1 MKNNVIFITALL
13 LLWIAGSSWYY
24 VCKVRND
31 CQAAA
36 LLTQEETQPESVT
49 TDTLPTPL
57 AEVQASPPPDYS
69 VEFET
74 GKSSCL
80 LTDGDRSYLA
90 QIKQYL
96 SENPGKRI
104 VVTGHADNTGSDEIN
119 QKLSAQR
126 AKYLRQQ
133 LVDAGIENS
142 SIQTAAKSYLEPVAD
157 NSTPEGRA
165 KNRRVEIKIN

>member
-1 MKNNVIFITALL
+1 MKKTVIFITALL
-13 LLWIAGSSWYY
+13 LLWITGSSWYY

-36 LLTQEETQPESVT
+36 LIIQEEIRPESVT
-49 TDTLPTPL
+49 TDTLPNPQ
-57 AEVQASPPPDYS
+57 AEAQASPPPAYS
-69 VEFET
+69 IEFET

-80 LTDGDRSYLA
+80 LTDEDRIYLT

-96 SENPGKRI
+96 SENPGIRVI
-104 VVTGHADNTGSDEIN
+104 VTGHADNTGSDEVN

-126 AKYLRQQ
+126 AAYLRQQ
-133 LVDAGIENS
+133 LVDAGIDDNS
-142 SIQTAAKSYLEPVAD
+142 IETAAKSYLEPVAD